1 MIEGTKT
8 TRGRRGLSG
17 WFVLGLSLALLFGVA
32 LLKGSADA
40 GGELD

>member
-1 MIEGTKT
+1 MTVSTT

-17 WFVLGLSLALLFGVA
+17 WFVLGLSLTLLLGVA
-32 LLKGSADA
+32 LLKGGADE